1 MKKCTLFFFFFFQ
14 SDQCSFQMALDF
26 GMNLVG
32 SIVKT
37 AAETKMRTEGY
48 KQEVIAGLKEITNIT
63 EKEAYKTK
71 NLQKISLIKNETIR
85 KIDKYMNEL
94 TLTIKLLQEV
104 AYSSYKNFINAA
116 KLFLK
121 KYNTFKTSNKNIAKI
136 RSESNS

>member
-94 TLTIKLLQEV
+94 TLTIKPLQEV

-121 KYNTFKTSNKNIAKI
+121 N
-136 RSESNS
+136 